1 MGLNE
6 SEYPGEQPKSSD
18 LMLAMKDASD
28 SEARNE
34 LEEERRLFQLMK
46 TLNIGLKM
54 GGLQRQEKQTVASRF
69 VFEASITD
77 SVVVGKA
84 LDNGDRPE
92 LKKSMSKLYKWY
104 LQEFDKLAV

>member
-54 GGLQRQEKQTVASRF
+54 GGLQRQENRLSP
-69 VFEASITD
+69 
-77 SVVVGKA
+77 
-84 LDNGDRPE
+84 LD
-92 LKKSMSKLYKWY
+92 LYSKPVL
-104 LQEFDKLAV
+104 LIQLLLVRL

>member
-28 SEARNE
+28 SEAGNE

-54 GGLQRQEKQTVASRF
+54 GGLHNAIGLRHPASN
-69 VFEASITD
+69 VT
-77 SVVVGKA
+77 G
-84 LDNGDRPE
+84 G
-92 LKKSMSKLYKWY
+92 W
-104 LQEFDKLAV
+104 